1 MGANLVLDYVAIDA
15 AMFTYFQGGST
26 KEMAQAVARTVPA
39 DADLVWASPWREG
52 PDHCETLR
60 QQLQ

>member
-1 MGANLVLDYVAIDA
+1 
-15 AMFTYFQGGST
+15 
-26 KEMAQAVARTVPA
+26 MAQAVARTVPA